1 MRRPWLDT
9 FNTTPDIDGVM
20 RSLPLL
26 AEYKGQ
32 YYESLALAMFR
43 RLAGSPSVVP
53 VFSDEQWLSR
63 RYQGLNRILLKE
75 DKLALFIPVDK
86 HISTLVP
93 YRGLGGVKVGSFRY
107 VSAADV
113 LAVRR
118 ALASWQP

>member
-9 FNTTPDIDGVM
+9 FNTTPDIDGVV
-20 RSLPLL
+20 RSMPLL

-75 DKLALFIPVDK
+75 EKLAPFYT
-86 HISTLVP
+86 S
-93 YRGLGGVKVGSFRY
+93 G
-107 VSAADV
+107 
-113 LAVRR
+113 
-118 ALASWQP
+118 

>member
-1 MRRPWLDT
+1 
-9 FNTTPDIDGVM
+9 M

-75 DKLALFIPVDK
+75 EKLAPFIPVDK